1 MNNLTF
7 DTSNYSEYEKKILHT
22 MIDKIFPLIGY
33 ECDFNVCKKCSIEH
47 LCNDV
52 TNALKVLSEN

>member
-1 MNNLTF
+1 MNNLIFNTA
-7 DTSNYSEYEKKILHT
+7 NYSDYEKKILHT
-22 MIDKIFPLIGY
+22 MIDKFFPLIDY
-33 ECDFNVCKKCSIEH
+33 ECNFNDCKKCSIGY